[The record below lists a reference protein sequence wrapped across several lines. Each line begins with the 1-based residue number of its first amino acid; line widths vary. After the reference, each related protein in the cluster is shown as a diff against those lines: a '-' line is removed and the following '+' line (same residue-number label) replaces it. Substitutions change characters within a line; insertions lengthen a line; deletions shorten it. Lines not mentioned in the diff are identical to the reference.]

1 LKISVRLNVDYANFD
16 NSHRDFQDI
25 GVEVERR
32 LFLGLDNGVRTE
44 EEAEPNLSR

>member
-1 LKISVRLNVDYANFD
+1 LKISVYANSD
-16 NSHRDFQDI
+16 NSHRNFQNI
-25 GVEVERR
+25 GVEERR